1 MGEHKG
7 TPLDQHIGAV
17 LKAERERQGF
27 LVAELAKRV
36 GVAVSTVYY
45 MESGET
51 GTRVSTLVKF
61 CAVLRVRMSEVVFK
75 AERKLEREV
84 RGGA

>member
-7 TPLDQHIGAV
+7 TPLDRHIGAV

-36 GVAVSTVYY
+36 GVAASTVYY

-51 GTRVSTLVKF
+51 GTRVSTLVRF
-61 CAVLRVRMSEVVFK
+61 CTVLRVRMSDVVFE
-75 AERKLEREV
+75 AESKLEREG